1 MTDVSAVATRA
12 IVKPAQGKAQS
23 GEGKGSAGGESGVE
37 GAFATLF
44 GLIGGGTDVQTAM
57 NVTTGKGQA
66 GGEGVSFAALAA
78 GMAAKDGAVNGE
90 GTVVGLDGKP
100 IGTGTGEGETVP
112 GMTLEGE
119 TAANTIKLANQL
131 HGQKA
136 AKLKAQDEA
145 VQAEDGKTGKTAKSA
160 EDAAATL
167 TKADEATIKDEKV
180 ATKADAKTDQPGEA
194 ASAVALLATVLQQ
207 DAGAAKTAVTPTEIK
222 STGKDGAVAKT
233 GDARSDA
240 AAQALVQQVQA
251 DASGGQG
258 DASAQDQGARTSHG
272 LGLGK
277 SGTGEGASKFAAS
290 PFQEIVDALPPG
302 IQAQLTGTPA
312 TVALDA
318 PAATV
323 QAASRADALNDQVI
337 DMGVSGQWIDRMAR
351 EIASLADGTGHSR
364 FQLSP
369 PNLGRIQVDL
379 WQGDGAT
386 NLRMVTETDEAARRL
401 REGQG
406 ALEANARVAS
416 LSLGSVTV
424 EKASAPFEAKDQNQ
438 NQQNQ
443 RQQADLGGQ
452 AQQQAGQQSGQQAQG
467 EASFLRGALN
477 RGGFSAVM
485 GGGDQ
490 QAEPA
495 SVVPATGTDGRRV
508 RFA

>member
-1 MTDVSAVATRA
+1 MA
-12 IVKPAQGKAQS
+12 KPAQGTGKAQ
-23 GEGKGSAGGESGVE
+23 GTEGKGSGENGVE

-57 NVTTGKGQA
+57 NVATGKGQGA
-66 GGEGVSFAALAA
+66 GEGVSFAALAA
-78 GMAAKDGAVNGE
+78 GMAAKDATANGDA
-90 GTVVGLDGKP
+90 TVVGLDGKP
-100 IGTGTGEGETVP
+100 FTGGTDEGETLP
-112 GMTLEGE
+112 GMVLPGALEGD
-119 TAANTIKLANQL
+119 AAATTIKLTNQL

-136 AKLKAQDEA
+136 AKLKAEQDVA
-145 VQAEDGKTGKTAKSA
+145 QVEDGKSGKTAKSG
-160 EDAAATL
+160 EESTATL
-167 TKADEATIKDEKV
+167 AKSDEATAKDEKV
-180 ATKADAKTDQPGEA
+180 AIKADVKTDQTGEA
-194 ASAVALLATVLQQ
+194 ASAVVLLASVLQQ
-207 DAGAAKTAVTPTEIK
+207 DVGVVKTAVAPTEIK
-222 STGKDGAVAKT
+222 SAGKDGAIAKA
-233 GDARSDA
+233 GDAASDT
-240 AAQALVQQVQA
+240 AAQALVQQAQA
-251 DASGGQG
+251 DGSNGQG
-258 DASAQDQGARTSHG
+258 DASAQDQGARTGHG
-272 LGLGK
+272 IGLGK
-277 SGTGEGASKFAAS
+277 SGVGEGEAKLAAS

-302 IQAQLTGTPA
+302 IQAQLSGTPA
-312 TVALDA
+312 TLALDA

-323 QAASRADALNDQVI
+323 QATSHADALNDQVI

-438 NQQNQ
+438 NQQNP

-452 AQQQAGQQSGQQAQG
+452 QQQQTGQQAGGD
-467 EASFLRGALN
+467 ASFSRGSLN
-477 RGGFSAVM
+477 RGGIGAVM